1 MILYATIICYIRTKV
16 LPLRHKNSLS
26 MTETDVTVMPEGEG
40 GTSGAITCVRPEL
53 FEVQCFM

>member
-1 MILYATIICYIRTKV
+1 
-16 LPLRHKNSLS
+16 